1 MGSNEGGLG
10 QAPLARASLVLG
22 IVAVSL
28 VFGIGLCAI
37 TGAQQGWL
45 QLAGTPLYVC
55 GASAAFLGL
64 LAGILGAVGALGKG
78 SRGVAIVGLVLGGGA
93 ICLFMGVLRAVAGG

>member
-1 MGSNEGGLG
+1 MAENNGGLG
-10 QAPLARASLVLG
+10 QAPLARASLALG
-22 IVAVSL
+22 IGSLAL
-28 VFGIGLCAI
+28 VFGIGLCAL

-64 LAGILGAVGALGKG
+64 LAGILGAVGLFGKG
-78 SRGVAIVGLVLGGGA
+78 SRTVAIVGLVLGGGA
-93 ICLFMGVLRAVAGG
+93 ICLFLGVLRAVAGG